1 MKTGII
7 VLLLVL
13 FAIPAAAETYK
24 WVDSQG
30 NVNYTDDPGSIPQ
43 KYRKKAKIVGAEEEA
58 LPPESGEA
66 KEQPAKKVKG
76 GGEPEEQPAVVKK
89 EQSKTY
95 GGKSA
100 ETWRR
105 EFGQLNADIKAA
117 QEQRAEL
124 GDRMKDT
131 SKMSRGEYLS
141 IQMGINEIEN
151 RLQRLKGKR
160 DALIEEANRANVP
173 DDLRN
178 P

>member
-7 VLLLVL
+7 FLLMVL
-13 FAIPAAAETYK
+13 FAIPAGAETYK

-30 NVNYTDDPGSIPQ
+30 NVNYTDDPASIPH

-58 LPPESGEA
+58 PAESGEV
-66 KEQPAKKVKG
+66 KEQPAKKARG
-76 GGEPEEQPAVVKK
+76 GGEAEGQPAVAKK
-89 EQSKTY
+89 EQSKSY

-100 ETWRR
+100 DEWRK
-105 EFGQLNADIKAA
+105 EFGQLNADIRAA
-117 QEQRAEL
+117 EEQRAEL
-124 GDRMKDT
+124 ADRMKDT

-141 IQMGINEIEN
+141 IQMGINEVEN

-160 DALIEEANRANVP
+160 DALTEEANRANVP
-173 DDLRN
+173 ADLRN

>member
-7 VLLLVL
+7 FLLMVL
-13 FAIPAAAETYK
+13 FAIPAGAETYK
-24 WVDSQG
+24 WVDSRG
-30 NVNYTDDPGSIPQ
+30 NVNYTDDLGNIPQ

-58 LPPESGEA
+58 VPSESGEV
-66 KEQPAKKVKG
+66 KEQPAKRAKQ
-76 GGEPEEQPAVVKK
+76 GGEVVEQPAVVKK
-89 EQSKTY
+89 EQSKSY

-100 ETWRR
+100 DTWRR

-117 QEQRAEL
+117 QEQREEL

-141 IQMGINEIEN
+141 IQMGINEVEN
-151 RLQRLKGKR
+151 RLQRLKAKR
-160 DALIEEANRANVP
+160 DALIEEANRADVP
-173 DDLRN
+173 QGLRN

>member
-7 VLLLVL
+7 FLLLVL
-13 FAIPAAAETYK
+13 FAIPAGAETYR

-30 NVNYTDDPGSIPQ
+30 NVNYTDDLGSIPQ
-43 KYRKKAKIVGAEEEA
+43 KFRKKAKLVGAEEEA
-58 LPPESGEA
+58 APAESGEVR
-66 KEQPAKKVKG
+66 EQPGKKVKG
-76 GGEPEEQPAVVKK
+76 GGEAEEQPAVVKK
-89 EQSKTY
+89 EQNKTY

-100 ETWRR
+100 DTWRR
-105 EFGQLNADIKAA
+105 EFGQLNADIKAS

-124 GDRMKDT
+124 SDRMKDT

-141 IQMGINEIEN
+141 IQMGINEVEN
-151 RLQRLKGKR
+151 RLQRLKAKR

-178 P
+178 Q